1 MFTVNKILNVVI
13 TKLKAF
19 ALWYSAQ

>member
-13 TKLKAF
+13 MKLKAF
-19 ALWYSAQ
+19 ASWYSAQ